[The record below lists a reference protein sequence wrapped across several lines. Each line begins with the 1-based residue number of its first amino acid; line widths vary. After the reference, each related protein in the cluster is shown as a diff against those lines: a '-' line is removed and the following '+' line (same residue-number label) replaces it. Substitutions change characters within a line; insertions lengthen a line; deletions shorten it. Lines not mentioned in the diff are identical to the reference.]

1 MALIPTVVRY
11 AAGTLVYEEGARGD
25 FACLVRSGEIE
36 IFQTRGVE
44 KVEIARTK
52 AGQMFGEL
60 ELVDGA
66 ARMASA
72 RAATNAEIEMIPRAS
87 FLNELLA
94 LDPAIHT
101 ALVELIGFVRTA
113 EPLAPGAPGDA
124 SRDELAAFL
133 RGVAFGRS
141 LDAVKSPFTRTI
153 TDLVLY
159 YAGRRVPH

>member
-25 FACLVRSGEIE
+25 FACLVRSG
-36 IFQTRGVE
+36 
-44 KVEIARTK
+44 
-52 AGQMFGEL
+52 

-124 SRDELAAFL
+124 SRDEMAAFL